1 MNKNIYELQKLV
13 PTKIYFGENSSYQLI
28 DLLEKLSTS
37 RLLIIGSK
45 RSLKD
50 TFLSDIIKKIEKK
63 IKIFTFNKVTENP
76 SIRMS
81 DECYQIFKNEKIDTL
96 LGIGGG
102 SALDLS
108 KAVALSLDRQKLT
121 SDLIYGSITDV
132 PRKITLI
139 LIPTT
144 SGTGSELSFGSI
156 LTDENNK
163 IKKGLRG
170 KVIAANHAIIDPK
183 LTYSLPM
190 KNTMIT
196 GFDVLTHSIETYISK
211 KSNIHSE
218 KLSKKALSIV
228 FEFLPLLRNDLNNES
243 ARYNLS
249 YASMIM
255 GINLSISST
264 CLPHRIQYPIGALTN
279 TPHAVGLASLYPAWL
294 SHLTKFADEKLNN
307 CDRWI
312 SNFSDSIT
320 SNSAIN
326 FIENVKS
333 FIKKIN
339 LDYCLEDL
347 GIHEDEI
354 LNIAGQVEGNLDHD
368 PSYQNHKDLIN
379 ILHNSFSR

>member
-1 MNKNIYELQKLV
+1 MSTNIDKLQKLV
-13 PTKIYFGENSSYQLI
+13 STNICFGENSSYQVT
-28 DLLEKLSTS
+28 DLLERLSTS
-37 RLLIIGSK
+37 RLLIIGSE

-50 TFLSDIIKKIEKK
+50 NFFSDIITKIEKK
-63 IKIFTFNKVTENP
+63 IKIFTFNNFNENP
-76 SIRMS
+76 SIRTS
-81 DECYQIFKNEKIDTL
+81 DECYQNFKNEKIDTV

-108 KAVALSLDRQKLT
+108 KAVALSLDRQKST
-121 SDLIYGSITDV
+121 SDLIYGTVTDV

-144 SGTGSELSFGSI
+144 SGTGSELSSGSI
-156 LTDENNK
+156 LTDEYKK

-170 KVIAANHAIIDPK
+170 KSIAANYAIIDPK

-211 KSNIHSE
+211 KSNIHTE
-218 KLSKKALSIV
+218 KLSKKALSII
-228 FEFLPLLRNDLNNES
+228 FEFLPLLRNDLNNKE

-255 GINLSISST
+255 GINLTISST
-264 CLPHRIQYPIGALTN
+264 CMPHRIQYPIGALTN

-294 SHLTKFADEKLNN
+294 NHLTKFADQKLSN
-307 CDRWI
+307 CDSWI
-312 SNFSDSIT
+312 INFSESIAK
-320 SNSAIN
+320 NSAIN
-326 FIENVKS
+326 FVENVIS
-333 FIKKIN
+333 LIKKIN

-347 GIHEDEI
+347 GIQKDEV
-354 LNIAGQVEGNLDHD
+354 LNIANQVEGNLEND
-368 PSYQNHKDLIN
+368 PSYQNQKDVIK